1 MFLTLNHICPNSMN
15 SLTLLILPPLVR
27 LFLSHLPIMKI
38 LRKMKLKLRKL
49 VRTIQTKEN
58 LFQEQ
63 PLRQRRKKLETLR
76 AIRLNIRSLNQRSC
90 IFVITVELWDTLV
103 QIAISG
109 QPLNRAIVFYHL
121 VVKVKFHHLWVLL
134 EIFLRPSCFSLT

>member
-109 QPLNRAIVFYHL
+109 QPLNRAMVCYHRE
-121 VVKVKFHHLWVLL
+121 VKIRFHHLWVLL

>member
-63 PLRQRRKKLETLR
+63 PLRQRSKRLENLK
-76 AIRLNIRSLNQRSC
+76 AIRLKIRSLNQRNRIS
-90 IFVITVELWDTLV
+90 VITMELWDSLV
-103 QIAISG
+103 QPAISG
-109 QPLNRAIVFYHL
+109 QPLNKAIVCYHL

-134 EIFLRPSCFSLT
+134 EIFLRLLCFFRT

>member
-15 SLTLLILPPLVR
+15 SLTILILPPLVR

-76 AIRLNIRSLNQRSC
+76 AIRLNIRSLNHRSC